1 MGSNVRMFALV
12 KSEAAESNG
21 PKRMRERDRI

>member
-21 PKRMRERDRI
+21 PKCMRERDRI